1 MIPLE
6 AVLFDFEGTLV
17 DFQWRL
23 KQAVNKVLKTLED
36 AGFATDSYGS
46 TPNYAEIY
54 NQSAQLAATEGIS
67 SDGLKMMEIIDSIY
81 DSYDADALSRWQ
93 LYPGTVEALQQLES
107 DGYRSGLVSNV
118 GSRSLNK
125 ALNSLGLMERF
136 QVVISRNDV
145 AQLKP
150 HPEGL
155 LKAANAL
162 QIKSDNT
169 IFVGD
174 SINDLRAARAAGMLS
189 CYLFGGEHPAIEG
202 VNFNADFK
210 IKSIGQIPLLL
221 KKMVQ

>member
-1 MIPLE
+1 MPFE

-17 DFQWRL
+17 DFQWQL
-23 KQAVNKVLKTLED
+23 KRAVNEVLKKLAD

-67 SDGLKMMEIIDSIY
+67 SDGSKMMEIIDSIY

-93 LYPGTVEALQQLES
+93 LYPGTVETLQQLES

-155 LKAANAL
+155 FKAANAL

-174 SINDLRAARAAGMLS
+174 SINDLRAARAAGMS
-189 CYLFGGEHPAIEG
+189 FCYLGGGEDSLKTEVQSQVDLQIDTLSQLLPAL
-202 VNFNADFK
+202 N
-210 IKSIGQIPLLL
+210 S
-221 KKMVQ
+221 